1 VKTTTYIAFVLIYI
15 VVLAGSVVRMTG
27 SGMGCPDWPKC
38 FGLLIPPTAEEEIR
52 WSPETEY
59 SEGRMVIERDTLW
72 VATEDHISHMGEFN
86 GQTWEP
92 YTRHSYATFNV
103 SHTWIEYLN
112 RLAGALAGIPILI
125 LFILAIKSR
134 QRTPIVLASATLG
147 SVLFVSWLGK
157 LVVDGNLIPFSV
169 TIHAVSALAIL
180 AFLVMLIQ
188 HFNGSKTTITQS
200 LRVWIVASLAI
211 AFLQLVLGTQV
222 REWVDIAIEARISR
236 TDIVNFLPNWWEIH
250 RSAVWVII
258 ALHALWSFPIMKM
271 PRLAV
276 YAKLTF
282 AILLAQTM
290 TGILFTQFGFPAFAQ
305 PVHILLGFALVLVDL
320 RIFLATKVA

>member
-1 VKTTTYIAFVLIYI
+1 VKTTTYIAFVLIYV

-38 FGLLIPPTAEEEIR
+38 FGLLIPPTTEEEIR

-72 VATEDHISHMGEFN
+72 VATEDHISHKGEFK
-86 GQTWEP
+86 GQPWEP

-258 ALHALWSFPIMKM
+258 ALHALWAFPIMKM

-282 AILLAQTM
+282 AILLAQTL

-320 RIFLATKVA
+320 RTLLATKVA

>member
-1 VKTTTYIAFVLIYI
+1 MKKTTYIAFVLIYV

-38 FGLLIPPTAEEEIR
+38 FGLLIPPTSEEEIR

-72 VATEDHISHMGEFN
+72 VATEDHISQKGAFDSHI
-86 GQTWEP
+86 WKP
-92 YTRHSYATFNV
+92 YTRHSYATFNAF
-103 SHTWIEYLN
+103 HTWIEYLN

-188 HFNGSKTTITQS
+188 HFNGSKTTISKS
-200 LRVWIVASLAI
+200 LRWWIVASLVI

-222 REWVDIAIEARISR
+222 REAVDIALESGIAR
-236 TDIVNFLPNWWEIH
+236 TDIVDSLPKWWGSH
-250 RSAVWVII
+250 RSAVWLII
-258 ALHALWSFPIMKM
+258 ALHSLWAFPIMKM

-276 YAKLTF
+276 YAKLIF
-282 AILLAQTM
+282 AILLAQSM

-305 PVHILLGFALVLVDL
+305 PAHILLGFALVLVDL
-320 RIFLATKVA
+320 RILLATKEA

>member
-1 VKTTTYIAFVLIYI
+1 MKTTTYIAFVLIYV

-38 FGLLIPPTAEEEIR
+38 FGLLIPPTSEEDIR
-52 WSPETEY
+52 WSPDTEY

-72 VATEDHISHMGEFN
+72 VATQDHISHQGEFN
-86 GQTWEP
+86 PQIWEP

-125 LFILAIKSR
+125 LFIMAIISR

-188 HFNGSKTTITQS
+188 HFKGTKTMVSKSI
-200 LRVWIVASLAI
+200 RGWIVASLVM

-222 REWVDIAIEARISR
+222 RELVDIAIEAKIAR
-236 TDIVNFLPNWWEIH
+236 TDIVNSLPKWWGIH
-250 RSAVWVII
+250 RSAVWVIV
-258 ALHALWSFPIMKM
+258 ALHAIWAFPMMKI
-271 PRLAV
+271 PHLAF

-290 TGILFTQFGFPAFAQ
+290 TGILFTHFGFPAFAQ

-320 RIFLATKVA
+320 RLLLSTKVA

>member
-1 VKTTTYIAFVLIYI
+1 MKTTTYIAFVLIYV

-72 VATEDHISHMGEFN
+72 VATEDHISHKGEFK
-86 GQTWEP
+86 GQPWEP

-258 ALHALWSFPIMKM
+258 ALHALWAFPIMKM

-282 AILLAQTM
+282 AILLAQTL

-320 RIFLATKVA
+320 RTLLATKVA

>member
-1 VKTTTYIAFVLIYI
+1 MKTTTYIAFILIYV

-38 FGLLIPPTAEEEIR
+38 FGLLIPPTSEEEIR

-72 VATEDHISHMGEFN
+72 VATQDHISQKGGLNAHI
-86 GQTWEP
+86 WEP

-188 HFNGSKTTITQS
+188 HFNGTKTNISKS
-200 LRVWIVASLAI
+200 LRWWIGASLVI

-222 REWVDIAIEARISR
+222 REFVDIAIETGVAR
-236 TDIVNFLPNWWEIH
+236 TEIVNSLPKWWGIH
-250 RSAVWVII
+250 KSAVWLII
-258 ALHALWSFPIMKM
+258 ALHAIWAFPITKM

-282 AILLAQTM
+282 AILLAETM
-290 TGILFTQFGFPAFAQ
+290 TGILFIQFGFPAFAQ

-320 RIFLATKVA
+320 RILLSTKVA

>member
-1 VKTTTYIAFVLIYI
+1 MKTTTYIAFVLIYV

-188 HFNGSKTTITQS
+188 HKVNNLF
-200 LRVWIVASLAI
+200 ASSNMKI
-211 AFLQLVLGTQV
+211 FFLNL
-222 REWVDIAIEARISR
+222 
-236 TDIVNFLPNWWEIH
+236 
-250 RSAVWVII
+250 
-258 ALHALWSFPIMKM
+258 
-271 PRLAV
+271 
-276 YAKLTF
+276 
-282 AILLAQTM
+282 
-290 TGILFTQFGFPAFAQ
+290 
-305 PVHILLGFALVLVDL
+305 
-320 RIFLATKVA
+320 

>member
-38 FGLLIPPTAEEEIR
+38 FGLLIPPTTEEEIR

-72 VATEDHISHMGEFN
+72 VATEDHISHKGEFK
-86 GQTWEP
+86 GQPWEP

>member
-1 VKTTTYIAFVLIYI
+1 MKTTTYIAFVLIYI

-38 FGLLIPPTAEEEIR
+38 FGLLIPPTTEEEIR

-72 VATEDHISHMGEFN
+72 VATEDHISHKGEFK
-86 GQTWEP
+86 GQPWEP

-200 LRVWIVASLAI
+200 LRGWIVASLVI

-258 ALHALWSFPIMKM
+258 VLHALWAFPIMKM
-271 PRLAV
+271 PRLGV

-320 RIFLATKVA
+320 RILLATKVA